1 MDARVRSG
9 CRCGGTSKGRKQLS
23 PLSQREA
30 EVLELVRTGHSTKDI
45 AAQLGI
51 STSTVLWHRKLAL
64 ARQTAA
70 ALQPSRIPRS
80 SSQRADAVAWRLPR
94 LRRWRARPAARRR
107 DDPGGAGRA
116 RSRPS
121 EPYRAAP
128 R

>member
-1 MDARVRSG
+1 MRAYGRFR
-9 CRCGGTSKGRKQLS
+9 RCGGTSKGRKQLS

-70 ALQPSRIPRS
+70 AVQPSRVPSSRTTSTQRS
-80 SSQRADAVAWRLPR
+80 TSASEVRQLTI
-94 LRRWRARPAARRR
+94 
-107 DDPGGAGRA
+107 AGRKA
-116 RSRPS
+116 TTLR
-121 EPYRAAP
+121 
-128 R
+128 

>member
-1 MDARVRSG
+1 M
-9 CRCGGTSKGRKQLS
+9 S

-30 EVLELVRTGHSTKDI
+30 EVLELVRTGHTTTDI

-70 ALQPSRIPRS
+70 AAPNRVPSSRTTSTRRS
-80 SSQRADAVAWRLPR
+80 TSASVVRQLTI
-94 LRRWRARPAARRR
+94 
-107 DDPGGAGRA
+107 AGR
-116 RSRPS
+116 
-121 EPYRAAP
+121 RATTP